1 MGCMI
6 QDGDTGVLTGG
17 RLTESQAS
25 VTNKVTRYNRTGV
38 EEQLPSLKTA
48 RSKHT
53 CASLDINGKKVGS
66 WQAILFINCASP

>member
-1 MGCMI
+1 MI

-17 RLTESQAS
+17 RLTGFPIAS
-25 VTNKVTRYNRTGV
+25 NKVTRYNRTGV

-66 WQAILFINCASP
+66 KQYCL

>member
-17 RLTESQAS
+17 RLTGSPLP
-25 VTNKVTRYNRTGV
+25 TNKVTRYNRTGV

-66 WQAILFINCASP
+66 KQYCL

>member
-17 RLTESQAS
+17 RTSDTPAS
-25 VTNKVTRYNRTGV
+25 ATNKVTRYNSTGV
-38 EEQLPSLKTA
+38 IEQLPTLKTA
-48 RSKHT
+48 RSSHT

-66 WQAILFINCASP
+66 KQYCL